1 MKIAELMTKG
11 AMTCSQTDTLDR
23 AAQIMWEHDCGAVP
37 VVDDYGSTVGI
48 VTDRDICMAAYTQGR
63 PLSEI
68 PISVA
73 ASRSVI
79 AASPEDSVESAA
91 QLMQTHQIRRV
102 PILNGQGEP
111 VGILGIG
118 DLARHATGIR
128 KMDGVSADLI
138 ARTLAA
144 VSQPRERAI
153 HIEGSVP
160 PGRPASAKSPAGP
173 PSTPSEQGIAYH
185 VKSVDGGW
193 VVVDREG
200 RHLGELQ
207 RTQSDA
213 VIHAKELARRIG
225 SAQVIVHRQ
234 DGSVASEFFYQ
245 RDERSALSSDDSLRT
260 VAASKPA
267 RARAAHR
274 PSR

>member
-1 MKIAELMTKG
+1 
-11 AMTCSQTDTLDR
+11 
-23 AAQIMWEHDCGAVP
+23 
-37 VVDDYGSTVGI
+37 
-48 VTDRDICMAAYTQGR
+48 
-63 PLSEI
+63 
-68 PISVA
+68 
-73 ASRSVI
+73 
-79 AASPEDSVESAA
+79 
-91 QLMQTHQIRRV
+91 MQTHRIRRV
-102 PILNGQGEP
+102 PILDGEGEP
-111 VGILGIG
+111 VGVVTIG
-118 DLARHATGIR
+118 DLARHATGMR
-128 KMDGVSADLI
+128 KTDRLSADLV

-144 VSQPRERAI
+144 VS
-153 HIEGSVP
+153 
-160 PGRPASAKSPAGP
+160 RPSAP
-173 PSTPSEQGIAYH
+173 GIAFH
-185 VKSVDGGW
+185 VESLDGGW

-245 RDERSALSSDDSLRT
+245 RDERSALSSDDSLAT

-274 PSR
+274 PLR